1 MRRRVSVLVVVAVGL
16 FVLRAGA
23 TLPALQGAVRFA
35 VIGDTGTG
43 ERPQYEVAQ
52 QMAAYHAR
60 FPFSFVIM
68 VGDNMYGSE
77 RPQDFRKTFEDP
89 YRALLD
95 AGVEFY
101 AVLGNHDDPDQRFY
115 KPFHMNGQRYY
126 TFSKGPVEFFALDSN
141 YMDPKEIEWLH
152 HELDASRAPW
162 KICFF
167 HHPLYSSGG
176 RHGSEID
183 LRKLVEPLF
192 VKYGVDIVFAG
203 HDHFYERIKPQQG
216 IAYFVEGGAA
226 KLRKGDVRKTTFS
239 AAWFDTDRS
248 FMAAEISGDTFRFEQ
263 VSRTGQVVDSGEV
276 ERRRV
281 EPAPVTA
288 GSQVGGNRSSSSQ

>member
-77 RPQDFRKTFEDP
+77 RPQDFRKKFEDP
-89 YRALLD
+89 YRALLE

-167 HHPLYSSGG
+167 HHPL
-176 RHGSEID
+176 
-183 LRKLVEPLF
+183 
-192 VKYGVDIVFAG
+192 
-203 HDHFYERIKPQQG
+203 
-216 IAYFVEGGAA
+216 
-226 KLRKGDVRKTTFS
+226 
-239 AAWFDTDRS
+239 
-248 FMAAEISGDTFRFEQ
+248 
-263 VSRTGQVVDSGEV
+263 
-276 ERRRV
+276 
-281 EPAPVTA
+281 
-288 GSQVGGNRSSSSQ
+288 